1 MPAMRR
7 KERSGP
13 GMGNCDDAVLGPAS
27 GVEESATAG
36 LAESP
41 ALAYKQPRENR
52 EAITKTERREGHF
65 MAGSPLN
72 QKDLTLPG
80 VFRRE
85 QGLREPNYALFLGLG
100 FLASDSN
107 AAQNTPSSRIIQGIS
122 YFFAGFIFTV
132 TKMGNG
138 RWNRG

>member
-1 MPAMRR
+1 MRR

-80 VFRRE
+80 VLRGE
-85 QGLREPNYALFLGLG
+85 QGIREPSYALFLGPGVSGLRFQCRPKYAIFPDYPRNFV
-100 FLASDSN
+100 FL
-107 AAQNTPSSRIIQGIS
+107 RR
-122 YFFAGFIFTV
+122 FFFL
-132 TKMGNG
+132 
-138 RWNRG
+138 R